1 MSRLDVER
9 EDAPPPSSQPAG
21 PRTRTRRTAIRV
33 LQLAAAGLVVLLGA
47 IAILVV
53 VAKRSW
59 PAVQLQ
65 AVAVLA
71 TTEATPVLA
80 WGVRA
85 VTAEPRIQETRVA
98 KAPSTLVRPGRGDG
112 PWPAVVFVNGATRE
126 GRHHPKVQRLAR
138 GLARAGFLVVVPDLP
153 GLALGKITLATVA
166 ATIDVAK
173 ATSEWSNVRDARVG
187 FYGVSVGASLAL
199 LAAESPALADRVTIV
214 GGEAPWVDMKRVI
227 RLATTGYYDGARYET
242 DPYASLAI
250 GRSLAAGLPRSR
262 ERTRLLTQLEAVDD
276 DDPRP
281 LAFLGGPYRGGA
293 GRLVALLENDDPRRF
308 EGLFLRLPVQVRKA
322 VAALSPFREASR
334 LTMPVELASAP
345 RDKYFPPAESRRLA
359 DIAPNVRVTVTST
372 LDHAVPEISVADVA
386 DLLRFDGFVVRYLRL
401 ARG

>member
-1 MSRLDVER
+1 MH
-9 EDAPPPSSQPAG
+9 PPPSSQPTG
-21 PRTRTRRTAIRV
+21 PRTRTRRTVIRV
-33 LQLAAAGLVVLLGA
+33 LQLAAAVLVVLLGA
-47 IAILVV
+47 IAIFAV

-80 WGVRA
+80 WAVRA
-85 VTAEPRIQETRVA
+85 VTAEPRIEETSVA
-98 KAPSTLVRPGRGDG
+98 EAPATLVRPGRGDG
-112 PWPAVVFVNGATRE
+112 PWPAVVFVNGATRA

-138 GLARAGFLVVVPDLP
+138 GLARAGFLVLVPDLP
-153 GLALGKITLATVA
+153 GLPIGKITPATVA

-173 ATSEWSNVRDARVG
+173 ATSAWSNVRDGRVG

-199 LAAESPALADRVTIV
+199 LAAENPALTGRVTVV

-227 RLATTGYYDGARYET
+227 RLATTGYYNGARYET

-250 GRSLAAGLPRSR
+250 GRSLAGGLLRSR
-262 ERTRLLTQLEAVDD
+262 ESRRLLARLEAVDD

-293 GRLVALLENDDPRRF
+293 GRLLTLLENRDPGRF
-308 EGLFLRLPVQVRKA
+308 EGLFLRLPAQVRKA
-322 VAALSPFREASR
+322 VAALSPIRHAGR
-334 LTMPVELASAP
+334 LNVPVELASAP
-345 RDKYFPPAESRRLA
+345 SDRYFPPAESRRLA
-359 DIAPNVRVTVTST
+359 AIAPNVRVTVTST
-372 LDHAVPEISVADVA
+372 LDHAVPKPSVADVA

>member
-1 MSRLDVER
+1 
-9 EDAPPPSSQPAG
+9 
-21 PRTRTRRTAIRV
+21 V

-214 GGEAPWVDMKRVI
+214 GGEAPWVDMRRVI

-250 GRSLAAGLPRSR
+250 GRSLAAGCRETARGAGCSHGLRPSTTMIPARSR
-262 ERTRLLTQLEAVDD
+262 SSAARTAAAPAGSWRCSRTATPAVSKVSICGCRLKSARLSL
-276 DDPRP
+276 PSRP
-281 LAFLGGPYRGGA
+281 SATRA
-293 GRLVALLENDDPRRF
+293 GSTCP
-308 EGLFLRLPVQVRKA
+308 
-322 VAALSPFREASR
+322 SSSR
-334 LTMPVELASAP
+334 L
-345 RDKYFPPAESRRLA
+345 RR
-359 DIAPNVRVTVTST
+359 TTST
-372 LDHAVPEISVADVA
+372 SRPPSHAGSRPSRQTCA
-386 DLLRFDGFVVRYLRL
+386 
-401 ARG
+401 

>member
-1 MSRLDVER
+1 MP
-9 EDAPPPSSQPAG
+9 PPPSPQPTG
-21 PRTRTRRTAIRV
+21 PRTRTHRTAIRL

-47 IAILVV
+47 IAIFAV

-80 WGVRA
+80 WAVRA
-85 VTAEPRIQETRVA
+85 VTAEPRIEETSVA
-98 KAPSTLVRPGRGDG
+98 EAPATLVRPGRGDG

-153 GLALGKITLATVA
+153 GLALGTITRATVA

-173 ATSEWSNVRDARVG
+173 ATGESSDVRDGSVG

-199 LAAESPALADRVTIV
+199 LAAESPALAGRVTVV

-227 RLATTGYYDGARYET
+227 RLATTGCYDGARYET

-250 GRSLAAGLPRSR
+250 GRSLAADLARSR
-262 ERTRLLTQLEAVDD
+262 ERGRLLARLEAVDD

-281 LAFLGGPYRGGA
+281 LALLGGGRYRGGA
-293 GRLVALLENDDPRRF
+293 GRLVALLENHDPRRF
-308 EGLFLRLPVQVRKA
+308 EGLFLRLPAQVRKA
-322 VAALSPFREASR
+322 VAALSPLRHAGR

-345 RDKYFPPAESRRLA
+345 HDKYFPPAESRRLA
-359 DIAPNVRVTVTST
+359 AVAPNVRVTVTST
-372 LDHAVPEISVADVA
+372 LDHAVPTVSVADVA
-386 DLLRFDGFVVRYLRL
+386 DLFRFDGFVVRYLRL